1 MTAPV
6 KERGTRRNLPLHFR
20 SVFPF
25 AAAFPQRFSVHAAL
39 PQRPPPEIPRG
50 EKISHEGWP
59 AVFGSRAETF

>member
-20 SVFPF
+20 SAFSF
-25 AAAFPQRFSVHAAL
+25 AAAFPQQFPVHAAL

-50 EKISHEGWP
+50 EKISHEGGP
-59 AVFGSRAETF
+59 AVFEGSAETF

>member
-25 AAAFPQRFSVHAAL
+25 AAAFPQQFFVHAAL
-39 PQRPPPEIPRG
+39 PQRPPPEIPCG
-50 EKISHEGWP
+50 EKISHQGGP
-59 AVFGSRAETF
+59 AVFGCRAETF

>member
-25 AAAFPQRFSVHAAL
+25 AAAFPQQFSVHAAL
-39 PQRPPPEIPRG
+39 PQRPPPQIPRG
-50 EKISHEGWP
+50 EKISHEGGP
-59 AVFGSRAETF
+59 AVSKGSAQTF